1 MTGDSIEVRV
11 NALESEIK
19 DIRDT
24 CKDINDRLIRMEE
37 SLKNSKDKIL
47 DLEKNTQ
54 AIMEMSTSVRI
65 LTEKVGDMIA
75 KLDKQ
80 DERIDELEDKPGKV
94 AIKGWVFV
102 ATAIGTAIMGVII
115 GFFMKGG
122 V

>member
-1 MTGDSIEVRV
+1 MAGDSIEVRV
-11 NALESEIK
+11 SALESEIK

-37 SLKNSKDKIL
+37 SLKNSKDKIV

-65 LTEKVGDMIA
+65 LTEKVGDMIT